1 MTPLPRPST
10 ARGEATRRRLLDA
23 AEAEFGEQGF
33 ARTPIS
39 AITQRAGV
47 AQGTFYLY
55 FPSKGDALREL
66 VRDMGRQLRQALS
79 EATVGAGRRL
89 DVERQGL
96 EAFIRFA
103 LAHQNLYKV
112 VMESQFVDESIYR
125 EYYQTLAD
133 AYAANLARAQDDEQ
147 VRKGDPSAQAW
158 ALMGIA
164 HFLGLRY
171 AIWQHEAPPAEVL
184 ETTFDLIAHG
194 IGPTGAAEIA
204 IGTRAAAAD
213 RTGNTTPTA
222 EPRTPP
228 RTQRRRS

>member
-1 MTPLPRPST
+1 MCAAGRAVAAPERASLSDLPRPTT
-10 ARGEATRRRLLDA
+10 ARGEATRQRILDA
-23 AEAEFGEQGF
+23 AETEFGENGF
-33 ARTPIS
+33 ARTSIAS
-39 AITQRAGV
+39 IVNRAGV

-55 FPSKGDALREL
+55 FPSKDDVLREL

-79 EATVGAGRRL
+79 VATADAGSRL

-133 AYAANLARAQDDEQ
+133 AYAANLARAQEDEQ
-147 VRKGDPSAQAW
+147 VREGDASAQAW
-158 ALMGIA
+158 SLMGIA

-171 AIWQHEAPPAEVL
+171 AIWRHEAPPAEVMA
-184 ETTFDLIAHG
+184 TTLDLIAHG
-194 IGPTGAAEIA
+194 IGPVGD
-204 IGTRAAAAD
+204 G
-213 RTGNTTPTA
+213 GSG
-222 EPRTPP
+222 
-228 RTQRRRS
+228 RRQP